1 MVPSG
6 ILVLLG
12 LIILALMGMLRQCLD
27 RIKAQAKY
35 ISYLERQLGDSGDAI
50 KFWNGTEW
58 INNERKE

>member
-27 RIKAQAKY
+27 RIKAQA
-35 ISYLERQLGDSGDAI
+35 
-50 KFWNGTEW
+50 NG
-58 INNERKE
+58 